1 MPNRFEYCTDA
12 GICFNNTVHFKIGN
26 HQISIVTTKVV
37 QSCVTNFERNTEDQ
51 VQKYN

>member
-26 HQISIVTTKVV
+26 QISTVTTNRV
-37 QSCVTNFERNTEDQ
+37 CVTNFEWNTEDQ